1 MSKQLIISVSREFG
15 SGGHLV
21 AEKLSERFNLPLY
34 DKNLLRE
41 IAGERD
47 LNAQKLEKYDE
58 VPKLRFFSRTVNGHS
73 SSPEENIANLQFDFL
88 RKKAE
93 RGDSFIVVGRCAE
106 TVLKEF
112 ECMIPVFILADR
124 PEKVKRIMELH
135 NLTKNEAELMVHRE
149 NRKRKEYHNYYST
162 VKWGDSRNY
171 DMTIN
176 SGRLG
181 IDKTVDI
188 LETYIRERNNLI
200 KENNSI

>member
-1 MSKQLIISVSREFG
+1 M
-15 SGGHLV
+15 
-21 AEKLSERFNLPLY
+21 
-34 DKNLLRE
+34 
-41 IAGERD
+41 
-47 LNAQKLEKYDE
+47 NAQKLEKYDE

-200 KENNSI
+200 QENNSI

>member
-15 SGGHLV
+15 SGGHLI
-21 AEKLSERFNLPLY
+21 AEKLAQRFDLPLY

-58 VPKLRFFSRTVNGHS
+58 VPRLRFFSRTVNGYS
-73 SSPEENIANLQFDFL
+73 SSPEENIANMQFDFL

-93 RGDSFIVVGRCAE
+93 KGDSFVIVGRCAE

-112 ECMIPVFILADR
+112 DCMVPVFILADR
-124 PEKVKRIMELH
+124 PEKVKRVMELH
-135 NLTKNEAELMVHRE
+135 NLAKNEAELMVHRE

-171 DMTIN
+171 DLTIN

-181 IDKTVDI
+181 IDRTVDF
-188 LETYIRERNNLI
+188 LEGYIRVRSGIEKNC
-200 KENNSI
+200 E

>member
-15 SGGHLV
+15 SGGHLI
-21 AEKLSERFNLPLY
+21 AEKLAERFKLPLY

-47 LNAQKLEKYDE
+47 LNPQKLEKYDE
-58 VPKLRFFSRTVNGHS
+58 VPRYKFFSRTVNGHS

-93 RGDSFIVVGRCAE
+93 QGDSFVIVGRCAE

-112 ECMIPVFILADR
+112 DCMVPIFILAD
-124 PEKVKRIMELH
+124 KDVKLKRIMELH
-135 NLTKNEAELMVHRE
+135 NLSENEAKVMIHRE
-149 NRKRKEYHNYYST
+149 NRKRKDYHNYYSE

-171 DMTIN
+171 DLSIN

-181 IDKTVDI
+181 IDRTVDL
-188 LETYIRERNNLI
+188 LEQYIRERNSLI
-200 KENNSI
+200 

>member
-15 SGGHLV
+15 SGGHLI
-21 AEKLSERFNLPLY
+21 AEKLAERFKLPLY

-47 LNAQKLEKYDE
+47 LNPQKLEKYDE
-58 VPKLRFFSRTVNGHS
+58 VPRYKFFSRTVNGHS

-93 RGDSFIVVGRCAE
+93 QGDSFVIVGRCAE

-112 ECMIPVFILADR
+112 DCMVPIFILAD
-124 PEKVKRIMELH
+124 KDVKLKRIMELH
-135 NLTKNEAELMVHRE
+135 NLSENEAKVMIHRE
-149 NRKRKEYHNYYST
+149 NRKRKDYHNYYSE

-171 DMTIN
+171 DLSIN

-181 IDKTVDI
+181 IDRTVDL
-188 LETYIRERNNLI
+188 LEQYISERNSLI
-200 KENNSI
+200 

>member
-15 SGGHLV
+15 SGGHLI
-21 AEKLSERFNLPLY
+21 AEKLAERFELPLY

-47 LNAQKLEKYDE
+47 LNPQKLEKYDE
-58 VPKLRFFSRTVNGHS
+58 VPRYKFFSRTVNGHS

-93 RGDSFIVVGRCAE
+93 QGDSFVIVGRCAE

-112 ECMIPVFILADR
+112 DCMVPIFILSD
-124 PEKVKRIMELH
+124 KDVKLKRIMELH
-135 NLTKNEAELMVHRE
+135 NLSENEAKVMIHRE
-149 NRKRKEYHNYYST
+149 NRKRKDYHNYYSE

-171 DMTIN
+171 DLSIN

-181 IDKTVDI
+181 IDRTVDL
-188 LETYIRERNNLI
+188 LEQYIRERNSLI
-200 KENNSI
+200 

>member
-15 SGGHLV
+15 SSGHV
-21 AEKLSERFNLPLY
+21 IAEKLAERFNLPLY

-58 VPKLRFFSRTVNGHS
+58 VPKLRLFSRTVNGHS

-93 RGDSFIVVGRCAE
+93 NGDSFIIVGRCAE
-106 TVLKEF
+106 TVLKKF
-112 ECMIPVFILADR
+112 DCMVPVFILADKE
-124 PEKVKRIMELH
+124 EKVKRIMELH
-135 NLTKNEAELMVHRE
+135 NLSKNEAELMIHRE

-181 IDKTVDI
+181 IDKTVDL
-188 LETYIRERNNLI
+188 LEKYIRERNRLI
-200 KENNSI
+200 